1 MRKEMKTRKLRF
13 YAVIAAAI
21 ISFLFAVLPD
31 YSLAAEAG
39 RYRRGSTQQ
48 TAYGEVQGVKE
59 GNALVWRDI
68 PYAKPPIGDLR
79 WRAPQKPEPWS
90 GVRDTSRQG
99 EQGIQLTA
107 DGVQGSEDNLNLN
120 IFRSDTDAIDLPVLV
135 YIHGGNNQT
144 GSSAELPVAK
154 LAVNTNS
161 VVVPIQIRLGLLG
174 FNNLPALKTGN
185 PLEDSGNYALLDAAL
200 ALDWLKE
207 NIAAFGGDPHNII
220 VSGYSAGGRDVMAF
234 LISPVFKDKFQKAL
248 SFSGGLTLADPEKSR
263 KVIAK
268 YLSKYAVED
277 GKAESEAEAAAW
289 LLQDDET
296 VRRYLYGL
304 SAERLAAAV
313 GNAMI
318 RLSGFPHLF
327 KDGAVLPK
335 EGFDAEAYNSVPIV
349 LLASRTEFSPFVQS
363 DPYFA
368 QAVKDKKILS
378 DAKNRLE
385 YEFAVKHGS
394 RFYEYFNAVESA
406 EKIFAKYKAPIYTVD
421 ILWGTNRDVVG
432 EEFAVLHGAA
442 HGIFRPFLTDEPVGL
457 RAIYPQAFDNDGA
470 QALTKTFQQY
480 LGNFFRAG
488 DPNGGELVR
497 WEAWNPAGGPVL
509 FLDADRHGV
518 IVSQT
523 YRRVTYDQILKDL
536 EADESVS
543 PEAKKAITSTVLNGR
558 WFSEGLDK
566 HFNHPSLW
574 PER

>member
-1 MRKEMKTRKLRF
+1 MV
-13 YAVIAAAI
+13 AVIA
-21 ISFLFAVLPD
+21 SLLFTALPS
-31 YSLAAEAG
+31 YSLAVEAG
-39 RYRRGSTQQ
+39 RYKRDLTRQ
-48 TAYGEVQGVKE
+48 TVYGKARGVKE
-59 GNALVWRDI
+59 GNALVWRGV
-68 PYAKPPIGDLR
+68 PYAKPPVGELR
-79 WRAPQKPEPWS
+79 WKAPQKPDPWN
-90 GVRDTSRQG
+90 GVRDASKQG
-99 EQGIQLTA
+99 EQGIQLTPE
-107 DGVQGSEDNLNLN
+107 GVKGSEDNLNLN
-120 IFRSDTDAIDLPVLV
+120 IFRPDTEATGLPVLA

-144 GSSAELPVAK
+144 GSSAELPAAK

-161 VVVPIQIRLGLLG
+161 VVVPVQLRLGLLG

-207 NIAAFGGDPHNII
+207 NIAAFGGDPHNIAI
-220 VSGYSAGGRDVMAF
+220 SGYSAGGRDVMAF
-234 LISPVFKDKFQKAL
+234 LISPVFKNKFQKAF

-263 KVIAK
+263 RVIAK
-268 YLSKYAVED
+268 YLSKYVVED
-277 GKAESEAEAAAW
+277 GKAKSEAEAATW
-289 LLQDDET
+289 LLKEDTE
-296 VRRYLYGL
+296 VRRYLYAL

-335 EGFDAEAYNSVPIV
+335 EGFDAETYNSVPIV
-349 LLASRTEFSPFVQS
+349 LLASGTEFSPFVQI

-368 QAVKDKKILS
+368 QAVKDNEILS
-378 DAKNRLE
+378 DARNRLE
-385 YEFAVKHGS
+385 YEFTVKHGS

-421 ILWGTNRDVVG
+421 IIWGTNRDVVG

-457 RAIYPQAFDNDGA
+457 RGTYPQAFDNDGA
-470 QALTKTFQQY
+470 RALSKTFQQY
-480 LGNFFRAG
+480 LGNFLRAS
-488 DPNGGELVR
+488 DPNGGGLVK
-497 WEAWNPAGGPVL
+497 WDAWNPASGGPTL
-509 FLDADRHGV
+509 ILDADRHGV

-523 YRRVTYDQILKDL
+523 FSRVAYDQILKDL
-536 EADESVS
+536 EVDESVS
-543 PEAKKAITSTVLNGR
+543 PEVKKAITSTVLNGR

-566 HFNHPSLW
+566 HFNNPSLW